1 MENSKTLWI
10 FGDSFSTPWEK
21 TSGTHKEY
29 VEKYNPKYHF
39 ADILHKELECTDV
52 NNLAIAGWDNY
63 SIMESIGNV
72 VSQIQPQDYVIIGW
86 SETIRYR
93 NTIMNPGQWTTVSVK
108 YESPPLDESFDRTHW
123 HQESVSRDCSLTSM
137 EVDSW
142 IAILHHAIPNN
153 LLNWTPSPKKY
164 WSGDTIPI
172 NVNRPPFKLDYIT
185 EKTDI
190 EDWHITDRAHFH
202 LGNWMVNV
210 LENDDPNGILK
221 NKLI

>member
-21 TSGTHKEY
+21 THGSHKEY
-29 VEKYNPKYHF
+29 VDRYNPKYHF
-39 ADILHKELECTDV
+39 ADILHKELGCTTV

-72 VSQIQPQDYVIIGW
+72 VSKIQPQDYVIIGW

-93 NTIMNPGQWTTVSVK
+93 NTIMNPGRWTTVSVNF
-108 YESPPLDESFDRTHW
+108 ESPPNEVEIDMHHYHAEC
-123 HQESVSRDCSLTSM
+123 VARDCSLTSH

-142 IAILHHAIPNN
+142 IAVLHHAIPNN
-153 LLNWTPSPKKY
+153 LLNWTPTPKKY
-164 WSGDTIPI
+164 WSGNTIPI
-172 NVNRPPFKLDYIT
+172 NVNRPPFKLDYIRD
-185 EKTDI
+185 KTDI

-202 LGNWMVNV
+202 LGNWMVNI
-210 LENDDPNGILK
+210 LENHDPNGILK